1 LLSSNKKENGK
12 FLVVDVGAY
21 SIKGTVFG
29 ESVHPVEL
37 RSSGFDRGYITDAKR
52 LREKLGEV
60 IENVSR
66 VYSGNLEG
74 LPVIF
79 TVSFRDTEIISHEET
94 ITSSPK
100 ITGEHI
106 LRIKNLMENSVKNTY
121 QKEILWFEVVEYKIL
136 NFDNQKIE
144 VENPEG
150 LSAKSLTARGFFL
163 LVPRGIFSDFEG
175 ILREVKDKYRL
186 GKLYI
191 FDSSISLAYGL
202 KEDFEDFDLLD
213 IGHTS
218 TRLVGIRY
226 GKIAS
231 YRIFSLGGIHIYN
244 ALKSMGILNAE
255 QVLQTIFSR
264 ENTKVTNVD
273 PTVLENAISVKLA
286 EISGKI
292 SNMFPVILSGGFA
305 RLGNRFKILLES
317 ALGSRVVQVVES
329 PMAYIGRGASKMVM
343 EGVGNGHR
351 PQGFTIP
358 KSFSDIIG
366 FIKREIMGKEE

>member
-1 LLSSNKKENGK
+1 MLSSNKKENGK

-163 LVPRGIFSDFEG
+163 LVPRSIFSDFES
-175 ILREVKDKYRL
+175 ILREIKDKYRL

>member
-163 LVPRGIFSDFEG
+163 LVPRSIFSDFES
-175 ILREVKDKYRL
+175 ILREIKDKYRL

>member
-1 LLSSNKKENGK
+1 
-12 FLVVDVGAY
+12 
-21 SIKGTVFG
+21 
-29 ESVHPVEL
+29 
-37 RSSGFDRGYITDAKR
+37 
-52 LREKLGEV
+52 
-60 IENVSR
+60 
-66 VYSGNLEG
+66 
-74 LPVIF
+74 
-79 TVSFRDTEIISHEET
+79 
-94 ITSSPK
+94 
-100 ITGEHI
+100 
-106 LRIKNLMENSVKNTY
+106 
-121 QKEILWFEVVEYKIL
+121 VVEYKIL

-163 LVPRGIFSDFEG
+163 LVPRSIFSDFES

>member
-1 LLSSNKKENGK
+1 MLSSNKKENGK
-12 FLVVDVGAY
+12 FLVVDIGAY
-21 SIKGTVFG
+21 YIKGTVFG

-163 LVPRGIFSDFEG
+163 LVHRGIFSDFEG